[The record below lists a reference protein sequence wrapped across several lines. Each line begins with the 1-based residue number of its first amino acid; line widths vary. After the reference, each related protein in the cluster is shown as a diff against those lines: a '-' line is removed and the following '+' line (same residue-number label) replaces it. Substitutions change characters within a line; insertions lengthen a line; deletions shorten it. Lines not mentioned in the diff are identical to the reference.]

1 LPDQVTITNDT
12 HAAGTA
18 IDLSVVIVNYN
29 VRNFL
34 EQALHSVQRAAL
46 RISAEVFVVDN
57 NSVDGSVPMVRE
69 TFPDVELIA
78 NVSNVGFGAAN
89 NMAIERSK
97 GRYVLILNP
106 DTIVQEDTF
115 QRMVSFMDRHPEAGA
130 VGCQILNPDGTFA
143 PESRRSFPTPQV
155 GFYRISGL
163 GRLFPKSPRF
173 GRYNMTFLPRDQVA
187 EVDALS
193 GSCMMLRAEAVVP
206 SRGGVGL
213 FDEDFFMYGED
224 LDLCYRIQK
233 AGWKIFY
240 TPDTQIIHYKGESTK
255 KGEIRYVRLFYGA
268 MVLFTRKHLSGRYS
282 TVVAGVLQTAIMLRA
297 GLSVLSRAT
306 THMARPTLDFA
317 LVYLTVALLAWLR
330 SRQLESPLSPLYLTA
345 VAPAFGAGTLLGIV
359 LTGGY
364 RRSSRQRLRPALLGV
379 LLGFLVV
386 SAVSFF
392 AKAIAFS
399 RAVVLLGLPAT
410 GMLLA
415 VSRLVWAAKRSEPR
429 RAIIVGDH
437 QEAERL
443 AALIGS
449 HPRPPFLMDG
459 YVEPD
464 DEPVAHGGHGES
476 GLNLLGA
483 IHHLRDVVRLHRVD
497 DVVFAVKN
505 LSNQRILSL
514 MQSLRDLPVQ
524 FRMLGEDRS
533 HVIGKSSISEL
544 GLPDWSE
551 ALSEAVTL
559 RSRASRKTFEIPVAL
574 GLLVLFPLLALGR
587 LIGGPESRASL
598 LARAAAGAPSVILG
612 RRDLVGLDPSHQS
625 LVPADWRLKPGLFNI
640 TQLVRK
646 SPVQSPIEDDVIR
659 AYWYYVTHQSASL
672 DAEVIFRVIADR

>member
-1 LPDQVTITNDT
+1 MPDHVTIPKDA

-29 VRNFL
+29 VRDFL

-46 RISAEVFVVDN
+46 MVSAEVFVVDN
-57 NSVDGSVPMVRE
+57 NSVDGSVQMVRE

-89 NMAIERSK
+89 NMAIERSR

-193 GSCMMLRAEAVVP
+193 GSCMMVRAEAVVP

-240 TPDTQIIHYKGESTK
+240 SPDTQIIHYKGESTK

-268 MVLFTRKHLSGRYS
+268 MVLFTRKHLTGRYS
-282 TVVAGVLQTAIMLRA
+282 MVFAGVLQAAIMVRA

-306 THMARPTLDFA
+306 AYIARPALDFA
-317 LVYLTVALLAWLR
+317 LVYLTVALLAWMR

-345 VAPAFGAGTLLGIV
+345 VAPAFGAGTLLGIA
-359 LTGGY
+359 LTKGY
-364 RRSSRQRLRPALLGV
+364 RPSSRHRIRPALLGV

-399 RAVVLLGLPAT
+399 RAVVLVCLPVAA
-410 GMLLA
+410 MLLA
-415 VSRLVWAAKRSEPR
+415 ISRLLWTAKRSEPR
-429 RAIIVGDH
+429 RAIVVGDRE
-437 QEAERL
+437 EAERL

-449 HPRPPFLMDG
+449 HPRPPFLLDG
-459 YVEPD
+459 YVEPAD
-464 DEPVAHGGHGES
+464 GTAVPGPGGS
-476 GLNLLGA
+476 GMHLLGA

-505 LSNQRILSL
+505 LPNQRIMSL

-533 HVIGKSSISEL
+533 HVIGKASISEL

-551 ALSEAVTL
+551 ALSDAVTL
-559 RSRASRKTFEIPVAL
+559 RTRASRKTFEIPVAL
-574 GLLVLFPLLALGR
+574 ALLLLFPLLSLGK
-587 LIGGPESRASL
+587 LIAGPEGRVSL

-612 RRDLVGLDPSHQS
+612 RRDLVGLDPSHES
-625 LVPADWRLKPGLFNI
+625 LVPADWRLRPGLFNI

-646 SPVQSPIEDDVIR
+646 SRVHSPLENDVIR

-672 DAEVIFRVIADR
+672 DAEVIFRVLADR